1 MPRGPR
7 TTGGAE
13 SLRAS
18 SSGSSEAVS
27 GQGEASAV
35 QTATQALREAL
46 EASEGVLLPC
56 EPSPEGVLAAV
67 GMTYLA
73 RVGRTDRVR
82 LARADAC
89 QPMLGEATCAAPPAA
104 DASAVALARRVL
116 AGVRRSTGAEAA
128 RRIVLACAADGPDAP
143 EAVRR
148 YVRTCFACGR
158 ALPLTDPS
166 VLALDDLARTV
177 TNEVEKTRQFVRFSH
192 VADGSWMAVFRPAA
206 NTVPLVANHFAE
218 RMGTERFCLLDPAR
232 GVAALHETGQR
243 RCQIVRVDAQL
254 ASRMERELRLASDE
268 SYVRALWKRLYD
280 GLALEGRSPYERGYD
295 LRTHWM
301 PKRLWEGLVELDPR
315 SADPGAHV
323 PARYAGR
330 QSA

>member
-1 MPRGPR
+1 M
-7 TTGGAE
+7 A
-13 SLRAS
+13 LRAS
-18 SSGSSEAVS
+18 D
-27 GQGEASAV
+27 
-35 QTATQALREAL
+35 R
-46 EASEGVLLPC
+46 VLLPC
-56 EPSPEGVLAAV
+56 EPTPEGVLAAT
-67 GMTYLA
+67 GLTYLA
-73 RVGRTDRVR
+73 GVGRTDRVR

-89 QPMLGEATCAAPPAA
+89 QPMLGEAVCPPLDDA
-104 DASAVALARRVL
+104 DGSAVSLARRVL
-116 AGVRRSTGAEAA
+116 SGVRRASGPEAA
-128 RRIVLACAADGPDAP
+128 RRIVLACAADDADAP

-148 YVRTCFACGR
+148 YVRTCFGCGR

-192 VADGSWMAVFRPAA
+192 VADGSWLAVFRPAA
-206 NTVPLVANHFAE
+206 NTVPLVATHFAE

-232 GVAALHETGQR
+232 GVAALHEAGER
-243 RCQIVRVDAQL
+243 CCQIVRVDAQL
-254 ASRMERELRLASDE
+254 ASRIERELRLASDE
-268 SYVRALWKRLYD
+268 PYVRALWKRLYD
-280 GLALEGRSPYERGYD
+280 GLALEGRGAYERGYD

-330 QSA
+330 QPA

>member
-1 MPRGPR
+1 MR
-7 TTGGAE
+7 T
-13 SLRAS
+13 S

-35 QTATQALREAL
+35 QTATQALGEAL
-46 EASEGVLLPC
+46 KASAGVLLPC

-166 VLALDDLARTV
+166 VLALDNLARTV
-177 TNEVEKTRQFVRFSH
+177 TNEVEKTRQFARFSH

-206 NTVPLVANHFAE
+206 NTVPLVATHFAE
-218 RMGTERFCLLDPAR
+218 RMGTERFCLLDPTR
-232 GVAALHETGQR
+232 GVAALHEAGE
-243 RCQIVRVDAQL
+243 RCCQVVRVDAQL

-268 SYVRALWKRLYD
+268 PYVRALWKRLYD
-280 GLALEGRSPYERGYD
+280 GLALEGRGPYERGYD

>member
-1 MPRGPR
+1 M
-7 TTGGAE
+7 
-13 SLRAS
+13 
-18 SSGSSEAVS
+18 
-27 GQGEASAV
+27 
-35 QTATQALREAL
+35 
-46 EASEGVLLPC
+46 
-56 EPSPEGVLAAV
+56 
-67 GMTYLA
+67 
-73 RVGRTDRVR
+73 
-82 LARADAC
+82 
-89 QPMLGEATCAAPPAA
+89 
-104 DASAVALARRVL
+104 
-116 AGVRRSTGAEAA
+116 
-128 RRIVLACAADGPDAP
+128 
-143 EAVRR
+143 RR

-206 NTVPLVANHFAE
+206 NTVPLAATHFAE

-232 GVAALHETGQR
+232 GVAALHEAGQR
-243 RCQIVRVDAQL
+243 RCQIVQVDAQL
-254 ASRMERELRLASDE
+254 SSRMERELRLASDE
-268 SYVRALWKRLYD
+268 PYVRALWKRLYD

-323 PARYAGR
+323 PARYAGHGG
-330 QSA
+330 A

>member
-1 MPRGPR
+1 M
-7 TTGGAE
+7 
-13 SLRAS
+13 RAS

-82 LARADAC
+82 LARADGC

-166 VLALDDLARTV
+166 VLALDNLARTV

-206 NTVPLVANHFAE
+206 NTVPLVATHFAE
-218 RMGTERFCLLDPAR
+218 RMGNERFCLLDPTR
-232 GVAALHETGQR
+232 GVAALHEAGEH
-243 RCQIVRVDAQL
+243 RCQVVGVDAQL
-254 ASRMERELRLASDE
+254 SSRMERELRLASDE
-268 SYVRALWKRLYD
+268 PYVRALWKRLYD
-280 GLALEGRSPYERGYD
+280 GLALEGRGPYERGYD